1 MGLDK
6 ESVRLILVN
15 VLGMRKICVKM
26 VPRLLTDD
34 QKLRRVN
41 ACQDVLE
48 PLEDNTKLLESVIT
62 GYESWVFQYDSETNR
77 QSLQW
82 KTPA

>member
-1 MGLDK
+1 M
-6 ESVRLILVN
+6 ILVN

-34 QKLRRVN
+34 QKIRRVN

-62 GYESWVFQYDSETNR
+62 GYKSWVFQYDSETKR